1 MTCLPC
7 PYKAHKERGWGC
19 EIREN
24 RDEKVK
30 IGKEMFILEDQC
42 LLVTWLQPRAKK
54 KTGLVCGTYVAY
66 R

>member
-1 MTCLPC
+1 MTCLLC
-7 PYKAHKERGWGC
+7 PYKAHKEWGWGC

-30 IGKEMFILEDQC
+30 IGKETFILEDQC

-54 KTGLVCGTYVAY
+54 KTGLVRGTNVAY
-66 R
+66 G